1 MRSRYIATLV
11 LAVCMGLTSL
21 TAAAQDGYR
30 QSLDR
35 IVAVVNDDAI
45 MQSQLDERVTQAQSR
60 LQSQSV
66 DLPPQEQLRE
76 QILERMIVEQIE
88 LQRAE
93 RLNLSVDDT
102 ELNQQVRAVADQNN
116 MTVEQFADMLESQ
129 GLSLNSVR
137 EQIRHEILILKVQ
150 QAEVSSRIN
159 ISEAEVNRFLQQ
171 QGAGATR
178 DQARQA
184 IFQQKAGDELEK
196 WMQEIR
202 GEAFVDNRLNEG

>member
-11 LAVCMGLTSL
+11 LAACVGLVSL
-21 TAAAQDGYR
+21 TASAQDGYR
-30 QSLDR
+30 QPLDR
-35 IVAVVNDDAI
+35 IIAVVNDDAI
-45 MQSQLDERVTQAQSR
+45 MESQLDDRVGQAQSR

-66 DLPPQEQLRE
+66 DLPPQSQLRE

-93 RLNLSVDDT
+93 RLNLTVDDT
-102 ELNQQVRAVADQNN
+102 ELNQQVRAVAGQSN
-116 MTVEQFADMLESQ
+116 MNVEQFADALEGQ
-129 GLSLNSVR
+129 GLSLDSVR
-137 EQIRHEILILKVQ
+137 EQIRREMLILKVQ
-150 QAEVSSRIN
+150 QAEVSSRVN
-159 ISEAEVNRFLQQ
+159 ISEAEVERFLQQ
-171 QGAGATR
+171 QSGATR

-202 GEAFVDNRLNEG
+202 GEAFVDNRLNES